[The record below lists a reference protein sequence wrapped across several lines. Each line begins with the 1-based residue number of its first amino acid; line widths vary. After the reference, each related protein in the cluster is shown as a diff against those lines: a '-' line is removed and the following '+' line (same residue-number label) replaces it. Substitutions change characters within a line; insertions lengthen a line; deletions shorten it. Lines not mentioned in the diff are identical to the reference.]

1 MSKKIKKTIIIIMLA
16 VQGVQD
22 VLGGLGLGVIAGQL
36 ADLKLGELLDT
47 PPPGLDEAVAIAK
60 VKLIVGLN
68 PQPCMSAAY
77 VLQGNACSLVLLD
90 TRYSTF
96 VCEQHMIFHYTCISV
111 RANLQV
117 LYALSGSGVCEE

>member
-1 MSKKIKKTIIIIMLA
+1 MLA

-60 VKLIVGLN
+60 VKLSVGLN
-68 PQPCMSAAY
+68 PQPYMSVAY
-77 VLQGNACSLVLLD
+77 ALQGNARSLVLLD

-96 VCEQHMIFHYTCISV
+96 VMNSTDDS
-111 RANLQV
+111 
-117 LYALSGSGVCEE
+117 